1 MEAPKPQESIN
12 LTIEDEKKKYN
23 LIVSN
28 SSNSLV
34 INISEQGD
42 LLKKEYSKEFTLRDL
57 SQNGK
62 FFKIF
67 DDIASVIISLKE
79 TFENKKPQI
88 KEENNY
94 IELKIIPILTAMG
107 ETTLIIPIKKSDDKE
122 IINNLCD
129 IIKVQANDIKDL
141 KARVTILEQKMQKIE
156 ENNKYINKRIK
167 NKDSLIG
174 DIIKNEEQ
182 YNLICDYIDK
192 NKAFQFELLYK
203 GTKDGDTY
211 DIFHKK
217 CDNQGPTISIIES
230 TDGQIFGGYTS
241 KSWDINN
248 KSDIADP
255 DSFLFNVNIKK
266 KYGVSNNKGL
276 YKSDGCI
283 CDFGGGNFHELWLQS
298 NYFSKY
304 GNCDNGN
311 GYNFKNYELSGGK
324 SKFNVKE
331 CEVYK
336 VIEN

>member
-23 LIVSN
+23 LNITN
-28 SSNSLV
+28 SSNALV
-34 INISEQGD
+34 INISEEGD
-42 LLKKEYSKEFTLRDL
+42 LFKKEYSKEFTLKDL
-57 SQNGK
+57 SQNGR

-67 DDIASVIISLKE
+67 DDIASVIVSLKE
-79 TFENKKPQI
+79 TFENKKPKI
-88 KEENNY
+88 KEENGY
-94 IELKIIPILTAMG
+94 IEFKIIPILTAMG
-107 ETTLIIPIKKSDDKE
+107 ETTLIIPMKKSDDKE
-122 IINNLCD
+122 TINNLCD
-129 IIKVQANDIKDL
+129 IIKNQANDIKDL
-141 KARVTILEQKMQKIE
+141 KSRVTVLEEKMKKLG
-156 ENNKYINKRIK
+156 ENNIIRRIK
-167 NKDSLIG
+167 NKDNLIG

-192 NKAFQFELLYK
+192 DKEFKFQLLYK

-248 KSDIADP
+248 KSDISDP
-255 DSFLFNVNIKK
+255 DSFLFNINIKK
-266 KYGVSNNKGL
+266 KYCVSNNKGL
-276 YKSDGCI
+276 YKSDGYI
-283 CDFGGGNFHELWLQS
+283 CDFGGSSFHELWLDS
-298 NYFSKY
+298 IYFSKS
-304 GNCDNGN
+304 GWCDNGN

-324 SKFNVKE
+324 RNYKVKE

>member
-1 MEAPKPQESIN
+1 MEAPKPKESIN
-12 LTIEDEKKKYN
+12 LTIEEGKKKYN

-28 SSNSLV
+28 STSALV
-34 INISEQGD
+34 ITISDEGD
-42 LLKKEYSKEFTLRDL
+42 LLKKEYSKEFTLKDL

-67 DDIASVIISLKE
+67 DDIASVMISLKE
-79 TFENKKPQI
+79 TFETKKPRI

-94 IELKIIPILTAMG
+94 IELKIIPLLTAMG

-129 IIKVQANDIKDL
+129 IIKDQANDIKDL
-141 KARVTILEQKMQKIE
+141 KERVAILEEKMKKLE
-156 ENNKYINKRIK
+156 ENNIIKRIK

-192 NKAFQFELLYK
+192 KKDFKFELLYK
-203 GTKDGDTY
+203 GTLDGDTY

-230 TDGQIFGGYTS
+230 TDGQVFGGYAS
-241 KSWDINN
+241 KSWDINS
-248 KSDIADP
+248 KSDISDP
-255 DSFLFNVNIKK
+255 DSFLFNINIKK
-266 KYGVSNNKGL
+266 KYCVSNNKGL
-276 YKSDGCI
+276 YKSDGYI
-283 CDFGGGNFHELWLQS
+283 CDFGGSNFHELWLDS
-298 NYFSKY
+298 NYFSKS
-304 GNCDNGN
+304 GWCDNGN

-324 SKFNVKE
+324 SNYKVKE

>member
-141 KARVTILEQKMQKIE
+141 KARVTILEQKMKKIE
-156 ENNKYINKRIK
+156 ENNNYINKRIK

-192 NKAFQFELLYK
+192 DKTFKFKLLYK

-230 TDGQIFGGYTS
+230 TDGQVFGGYAS
-241 KSWDINN
+241 KSWDINR
-248 KSDIADP
+248 KSDISDP

-266 KYGVSNNKGL
+266 KYCVSNNKGL
-276 YKSDGCI
+276 
-283 CDFGGGNFHELWLQS
+283 
-298 NYFSKY
+298 
-304 GNCDNGN
+304 
-311 GYNFKNYELSGGK
+311 
-324 SKFNVKE
+324 VKP
-331 CEVYK
+331 
-336 VIEN
+336 

>member
-156 ENNKYINKRIK
+156 ENNNYINKRIK

-192 NKAFQFELLYK
+192 NKAFKFELLYK

-230 TDGQIFGGYTS
+230 TDGQIFGGYTC
-241 KSWDINN
+241 KSWDINS

-266 KYGVSNNKGL
+266 KYCVSNNKGL
-276 YKSDGCI
+276 FKSNGYI
-283 CDFGGGNFHELWLQS
+283 CDFGGDNFHELWLDS
-298 NYFSKY
+298 NYFSQY

-324 SKFNVKE
+324 QQFKVKE

-336 VIEN
+336 VMEN

>member
-156 ENNKYINKRIK
+156 ENNNYINKRIK

-192 NKAFQFELLYK
+192 NKAFKFELLYK

-230 TDGQIFGGYTS
+230 TDGQIFGGYAS

-248 KSDIADP
+248 KSDIPDP
-255 DSFLFNVNIKK
+255 DSFLFNININK

-276 YKSDGCI
+276 IYGNI
-283 CDFGGGNFHELWLQS
+283 CDFGGGCFHELWLHN
-298 NYFSKY
+298 NYFSQN
-304 GNCDNGN
+304 GGCDNGN
-311 GYNFKNYELSGGK
+311 GFNFKNYELSGGK
-324 SKFNVKE
+324 NKYKVKE

-336 VIEN
+336 VIEIYL

>member
-23 LIVSN
+23 LNITN

-34 INISEQGD
+34 INISEEGD
-42 LLKKEYSKEFTLRDL
+42 LLKKEYSKEFTLKDL

-67 DDIASVIISLKE
+67 DDIASVIVSLKE
-79 TFENKKPQI
+79 TFENKKPKI
-88 KEENNY
+88 KEEKGY
-94 IELKIIPILTAMG
+94 IEFKIIPILTAMG
-107 ETTLIIPIKKSDDKE
+107 ETSLIIPKKQSDDKE

-129 IIKVQANDIKDL
+129 IIKNQANDIKDL
-141 KARVTILEQKMQKIE
+141 KSRVTVLEEKIKNLE
-156 ENNKYINKRIK
+156 ENKIIRRTK
-167 NKDSLIG
+167 NKESLIG

-192 NKAFQFELLYK
+192 DKEFKFQLLYK
-203 GTKDGDTY
+203 GTKDGDTC

-241 KSWDINN
+241 KSWDINR
-248 KSDIADP
+248 KSDISDP
-255 DSFLFNVNIKK
+255 DSFLFNINIKK
-266 KYGVSNNKGL
+266 KYCVSNNKGL
-276 YKSDGCI
+276 CATSKLI
-283 CDFGGGNFHELWLQS
+283 CDFGGCSFHELWLDS
-298 NYFSKY
+298 NYFSKSGY
-304 GNCDNGN
+304 CDNGN

-324 SKFNVKE
+324 RNYKVKE